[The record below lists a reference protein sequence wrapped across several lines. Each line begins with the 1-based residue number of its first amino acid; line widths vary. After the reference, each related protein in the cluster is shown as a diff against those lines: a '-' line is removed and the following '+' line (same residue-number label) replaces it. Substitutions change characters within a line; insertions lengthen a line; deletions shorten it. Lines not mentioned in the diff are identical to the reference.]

1 MDDDR
6 EAVKLWRVHKTVHEM
21 VADRGYLVGDH
32 ELNMSLEDWKGD
44 HYRNGV
50 IDRVSLT
57 FLVNHRD
64 QPDDQLFVF
73 FADDETVGIKPIR
86 KFVAHEPQITTRTD
100 HSTLNINLESSP
112 INIELKSIIC
122 ERMMQE
128 SIFKSILV
136 YRKSLTPSAHKV
148 IQEMAPKYDI
158 AIFLEAELMVNITHH
173 SLVPKHVL
181 LSKEEKSTLLQRYRL
196 KDSQLPRI
204 QQSDPVARYYGL
216 KRGQVVKITRPSET
230 AGRYNTY
237 RICF

>member
-1 MDDDR
+1 MDEDR
-6 EAVKLWRVHKTVHEM
+6 EAVKLWRVHKTVLQM
-21 VADRGYLVGDH
+21 VNDRGYLVGEH
-32 ELNMSLEDWKGD
+32 ELNVTLEDWKGD
-44 HYRNGV
+44 HYRNGI
-50 IDRVSLT
+50 IDRAGLT
-57 FLVNHRD
+57 FLVGHKNI
-64 QPDDQLFVF
+64 PDDQLFVF
-73 FADDETVGIKPIR
+73 FTDDETVGIKPIR
-86 KFVAHEPQITTRTD
+86 K
-100 HSTLNINLESSP
+100 
-112 INIELKSIIC
+112 IC

-128 SIFKSILV
+128 AIFKSILV
-136 YRKSLTPSAHKV
+136 YKKSLTPSAHKV

-158 AIFLEAELMVNITHH
+158 SIFMESELMVNITHH

-181 LSKEEKSTLLQRYRL
+181 LSKEEKATLLERYRL

>member
-6 EAVKLWRVHKTVHEM
+6 EAVKLWRVHKTVHQM

-50 IDRVSLT
+50 IDRGSLT
-57 FLVNHRD
+57 FLVNHKD
-64 QPDDQLFVF
+64 QPDDQVFVF

-86 KFVAHEPQITTRTD
+86 K
-100 HSTLNINLESSP
+100 
-112 INIELKSIIC
+112 IC

-158 AIFLEAELMVNITHH
+158 SIFLEAELMVNITHH

-181 LSKEEKSTLLQRYRL
+181 LSKEEKATLLQRYRL

>member
-6 EAVKLWRVHKTVHEM
+6 DAVKLWRVHKTVHEM

-32 ELNMSLEDWKGD
+32 ELNMTLEDWKGD

-86 KFVAHEPQITTRTD
+86 K
-100 HSTLNINLESSP
+100 
-112 INIELKSIIC
+112 IC

-237 RICF
+237 RTCF